1 LSPVTAL
8 VCLYYILALVA
19 LVSSSKGK
27 PIPLMPN
34 GILLS
39 LCPIVSRSKLQL
51 CQNMSW
57 IKQQLY
63 THAERPIPL
72 VQVQNLQGRLQVVQ
86 GQHDGLNG
94 QVQTLQG
101 QKAALTWRV
110 DELQG
115 HHGHLTGRVQ
125 QLEEQNATLGEE
137 AASLQDRLNATVLQQ
152 HQVSVRPG
160 MHPLHLWLAHTS
172 VSNKCLFC
180 KGICLP
186 ASLLCDM
193 AQLSFP

>member
-1 LSPVTAL
+1 
-8 VCLYYILALVA
+8 
-19 LVSSSKGK
+19 
-27 PIPLMPN
+27 MPN

-39 LCPIVSRSKLQL
+39 LCPTVSRSKLQL

-72 VQVQNLQGRLQVVQ
+72 VQVQ
-86 GQHDGLNG
+86 
-94 QVQTLQG
+94 TLQG
-101 QKAALTWRV
+101 QEAALAGRV

-137 AASLQDRLNATVLQQ
+137 AASLQDRLDATVLQQ